1 MSIDSGKGSPSDRR
15 RSRRGAALLAV
26 LWLTA
31 ALSAIAF
38 SVATS
43 VRGEIE
49 RTSTD
54 VDGVRSYYLATG
66 AIDRTILYM
75 LWGPDDRNPDGSP
88 RFWAQGM
95 PRVYH
100 RFPAGD
106 AIVEVIPATA
116 KMNIN
121 LASEEQLFRLLV
133 SIGAEPGRAAQI
145 TNAILDWRAPQ
156 PGLGPLDHLYLSS
169 VPSFRARHA
178 SFEEIE
184 EVLLVNGMT
193 PELFYGT
200 YSRDPEGRL
209 VRLSGFR
216 DCAAVFGGNT
226 GYDVNSADPALLR
239 AIGVPPGAVD
249 RILAIRGRGPILRDD
264 VNQVREIAG
273 PTTANL
279 VAGGNTIFTL
289 RATGRVRLQDGSL
302 SDMRRTVAA
311 TVKFLSTGVRPPYQ
325 VLRWYDYAPTDT
337 VEWQ

>member
-1 MSIDSGKGSPSDRR
+1 MWIEATPGKHSL
-15 RSRRGAALLAV
+15 RGAALLAV

-38 SVATS
+38 SVASS
-43 VRGEIE
+43 VRAEIE
-49 RTSTD
+49 RASTD

-75 LWGPDDRNPDGSP
+75 IWGPDEKKPDGSA

-100 RFPAGD
+100 RFPTGD

-116 KMNIN
+116 RMNIN
-121 LASEEQLFRLLV
+121 LANEEELYRLLLAV
-133 SIGAEPGRAAQI
+133 GAEPNRAADI
-145 TNAILDWRAPQ
+145 TSAILDWRKAQ
-156 PGLGPLDHLYLSS
+156 PGLGPFDHLYLASI
-169 VPSFRARHA
+169 PSFRARHA

-200 YSRDPEGRL
+200 YVRDPEGRL
-209 VRLSGFR
+209 VRRSGLR
-216 DCAAVFGGNT
+216 DCLSVYGANA
-226 GYDVNSADPALLR
+226 GYDVNAADPALLLS
-239 AIGVPPGAVD
+239 IGIPPEAVE
-249 RILAIRGRGPILRDD
+249 RILAIRNQGPILRDD
-264 VNQVREIAG
+264 VNRVREIAG
-273 PTTANL
+273 PAGAKL
-279 VAGGNTIFTL
+279 MAGGNTIFTL
-289 RATGRVRLQDGSL
+289 RATGRVRLQDGRL

-311 TVKFLSTGVRPPYQ
+311 TVKFLSTGSRPPYQ
-325 VLRWYDYAPTDT
+325 ILRWYDYAPADT